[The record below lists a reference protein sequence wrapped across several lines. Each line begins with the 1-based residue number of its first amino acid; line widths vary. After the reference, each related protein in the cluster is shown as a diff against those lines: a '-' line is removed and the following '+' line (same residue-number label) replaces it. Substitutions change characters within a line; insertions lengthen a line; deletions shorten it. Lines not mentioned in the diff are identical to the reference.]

1 MRNVKQGKLPK
12 PATDPVQVALAA
24 IKQLPQETP
33 RSSTYLKQV
42 VEEAIKHPSKLA
54 LVEEAALAWGLSPV
68 KALEMRN
75 EAERA
80 ARDQMKPKGPAPGIV
95 RVLVDVAERQWEE
108 EAMLNSPERRGDW
121 NPFSCR
127 SMWDEEDEF

>member
-42 VEEAIKHPSKLA
+42 VEKRRSSI
-54 LVEEAALAWGLSPV
+54 
-68 KALEMRN
+68 
-75 EAERA
+75 
-80 ARDQMKPKGPAPGIV
+80 
-95 RVLVDVAERQWEE
+95 RVSWL
-108 EAMLNSPERRGDW
+108 
-121 NPFSCR
+121 
-127 SMWDEEDEF
+127 